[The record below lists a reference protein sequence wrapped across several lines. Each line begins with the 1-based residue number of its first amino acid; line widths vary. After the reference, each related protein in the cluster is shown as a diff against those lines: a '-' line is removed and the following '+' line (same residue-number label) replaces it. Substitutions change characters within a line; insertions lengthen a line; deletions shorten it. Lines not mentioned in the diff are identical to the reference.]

1 MSKHFGVAGR
11 LLSLAILAL
20 PAFAANYTLV
30 LNPEG
35 TKIQWTLKDVLH
47 TVHGSF
53 RLTQGRIEFDT
64 ATGNASGQ
72 VIVSAASGESGDG
85 ARDRRMH
92 ANVLE
97 SVRYPEATFV
107 PSSFEGMLTIPGS
120 SKIRVRGVLTIHGAP
135 HDVVMDVQ
143 ANSATSSQLHS
154 VMSVEIPYVA
164 WGMKDPSNFLLKV
177 SKTVSVTIDASGSLQ
192 KQ

>member
-1 MSKHFGVAGR
+1 MSKHLAIAGR
-11 LLSLAILAL
+11 LLSLAILAM
-20 PAFAANYTLV
+20 PAFAAGYALE
-30 LNPEG
+30 LNPEA

-53 RLTQGRIEFDT
+53 RLTKGKIDVDT
-64 ATGNASGQ
+64 ATGKASGQ
-72 VIVSAASGESGDG
+72 VVVNAASGESGDG

-120 SKIRVRGVLTIHGAP
+120 SNIRVRGVLTLHGVP
-135 HDVVMDVQ
+135 HDVTLDVQ
-143 ANSATSSQLHS
+143 ANSSAPNQLHS
-154 VMSVEIPYVA
+154 VMSLEIPYVA

-177 SKTVSVTIDASGSLQ
+177 NKTVSVTIDASGSLQ